1 MVFLPLLFY
10 SFFFQILPRAKLW
23 LAMCLLISLCALV
36 GHFIVKKE
44 FLKRKLGTELTWLPF
59 LCCAVLS
66 SLFYGSHSVVLL
78 LLYTYLILAL
88 FVVSAETDWIDDCLK
103 AIVAFSLFYAICTIA
118 FWVFPG
124 LYPPVKHLLFAQNYM
139 AYGYKSGL
147 TNHYS
152 TNAMYLSIG
161 FVCSV
166 CRRFVKSSKKSTFT
180 WAIPLAIGFALLLTT
195 KRGPLI
201 ASVVGV
207 VLGYMLAGNRHVTNS
222 LIKLV
227 GLAIVASLGFYVLS
241 SCVPSISMTFTRL
254 VAMFSDETVGGRQGL
269 YEHALYLFGQSPIL
283 GSGWGSY
290 QVSFASTAL
299 GAMYASLGFTS
310 MSAHNV
316 YLQLLAETGVV
327 GLVMFIVPAIATLRC
342 GCRNAVELLTHGQCG
357 AASAQISAAG
367 IQVFFLVYCMSGN
380 PLYDLQCYVPY
391 FLACSVTFALATRS
405 QNMSTEM
412 DLEAIDKREASCR

>member
-10 SFFFQILPRAKLW
+10 SFFFQVLPCAKLW
-23 LAMCLLISLCALV
+23 LAACLLVSLFALV
-36 GHFIVKKE
+36 GHFIARKE
-44 FLKRKLGTELTWLPF
+44 FLKRKLGAEITWLPF

-78 LLYTYLILAL
+78 LLYAYLILAL

-103 AIVAFSLFYAICTIA
+103 AIVVFSLFHAICTIA

-166 CRRFVKSSKKSTFT
+166 CRRFVKSSRRGSFT
-180 WAIPLAIGFALLLTT
+180 WAIPLVIGFALLLTT

-201 ASVVGV
+201 ASVVGI

-290 QVSFASTAL
+290 QDSFASTAL
-299 GAMYASLGFTS
+299 GAMYASLGFSS

-316 YLQLLAETGVV
+316 YLQLLAETGVI
-327 GLVMFIVPAIATLRC
+327 GLALFILPAITTLFR
-342 GCRNAVELLTHGQCG
+342 GCRNAIESLRCCQHV
-357 AASAQISAAG
+357 AAAAQISAVG
-367 IQVFFLVYCMSGN
+367 IQAFFLVYCMSGN

-391 FLACSVTFALATRS
+391 FLACSVTFAFATRF
-405 QNMSTEM
+405 QNMASERDLGSM
-412 DLEAIDKREASCR
+412 DEYGASCR

>member
-10 SFFFQILPRAKLW
+10 SFFFQVLPHAKLW

-44 FLKRKLGTELTWLPF
+44 FLKRKLGAELTWPPF

-66 SLFYGSHSVVLL
+66 GLFYGSHSGVLL

-103 AIVAFSLFYAICTIA
+103 AIVAFSLFHAICTIA
-118 FWVFPG
+118 FWAFPG

-166 CRRFVKSSKKSTFT
+166 CRRFVKSSRRGSFM
-180 WAIPLAIGFALLLTT
+180 WAILLVIGFALLLTT

-201 ASVVGV
+201 ASVVGI
-207 VLGYMLAGNRHVTNS
+207 VLGYILAGNRHVTNS

-412 DLEAIDKREASCR
+412 GLEAIDEREASCR

>member
-10 SFFFQILPRAKLW
+10 SFFFQILPHAKLW

-36 GHFIVKKE
+36 GHFIAKKE
-44 FLKRKLGTELTWLPF
+44 FLKRKLGTELAWLPF

-66 SLFYGSHSVVLL
+66 SVLYGSRSVALL
-78 LLYTYLILAL
+78 LLYSYFVLVL
-88 FVVSAETDWIDDCLK
+88 FVVSAETDWIDNCLK
-103 AIVAFSLFYAICTIA
+103 AIVVFSLFHAICTLL

-166 CRRFVKSSKKSTFT
+166 CCLFVKNPRRDILA
-180 WAIPLAIGFALLLTT
+180 WVVPLVIGFALLLTT

-201 ASVVGV
+201 ASLVGI
-207 VLGYMLAGNRHVTNS
+207 VLAYMLAGNRHVANS

-227 GLAIVASLGFYVLS
+227 GLAIAASLGICILS
-241 SCVPSISMTFTRL
+241 SCVPSISMTLTRL
-254 VAMFSDETVGGRQGL
+254 VAMFSDETVGGRQAL
-269 YEHALYLFGQSPIL
+269 YEHALYMFEQSPIFGL
-283 GSGWGSY
+283 GWGSY

-342 GCRNAVELLTHGQCG
+342 SCRNAVELLTCGQCG

-412 DLEAIDKREASCR
+412 GLEAIDERAASYR